1 MKRHQ
6 IGALL
11 ALLGIVAGLLAL
23 YFIAAT
29 YNTVIHTHFQAGE
42 WEEANTVRIV
52 YAVLGWLGTAAGAL
66 SAAVLWGFWQR
77 QSWAW
82 FWGAVAATILILAG
96 FFPMI
101 PAADSGLPTP
111 TVVVFLLGSVMWFG
125 MLLLGGVD
133 KRIIALTFVAGMA
146 FVLTFINGVAPISKF
161 QTTFQPPR
169 MYTPG
174 PRAFWNGV
182 YIILQQVN
190 WWGAA
195 AWAMFIF
202 GAIRRR
208 PWALPVGLFAAV
220 MSIIGGYILGIHHM
234 LEAGRFSMFLP
245 APIVSTILLIVLLT
259 PAARRWLQA
268 PSE

>member
-1 MKRHQ
+1 MKRHH
-6 IGALL
+6 IGMLL
-11 ALLGIVAGLLAL
+11 ALLGVIAGLLAL
-23 YFIAAT
+23 YYIAAT

-42 WEEANTVRIV
+42 WEESNTVRIV
-52 YAVLGWLGTAAGAL
+52 YAVLGWLGTAAGVL
-66 SAAVLWGFWQR
+66 SAVVMWGFWQR
-77 QSWAW
+77 QPWAW

-111 TVVVFLLGSVMWFG
+111 TVWTFLLGSIMWFG

-161 QTTFQPPR
+161 QTTFQRPR
-169 MYTPG
+169 EFTPG
-174 PRAFWNGV
+174 PRAFWNGL
-182 YIILQQVN
+182 YIILQEVN

-208 PWALPVGLFAAV
+208 PWALPVGLFAAL
-220 MSIIGGYILGIHHM
+220 MSMLGGYILGIHHM

-245 APIVSTILLIVLLT
+245 APIVSTILFFLLLT
-259 PAARRWLQA
+259 PGVRRLLQE